1 MEKFKSVFS
10 NYLDAI
16 GVKTGTNTKPSEVY
30 DQLRIAYNQGVK
42 GIIECERIFV
52 PQNEDEVDYD
62 ILYEIWQNERLHDIL
77 VWVNK
82 KIILFLGIADYR
94 TIGVRIR
101 IATAMLNK
109 IVYEG
114 HLSEKLADRIHNNFI
129 SSLNREICAINT
141 QDLPF

>member
-1 MEKFKSVFS
+1 M
-10 NYLDAI
+10 DAI
-16 GVKTGTNTKPSEVY
+16 GVEIGTNTKPSEVY

-52 PQNEDEVDYD
+52 PQNEDEIDYD
-62 ILYEIWQNERLHDIL
+62 ILYEIWRNERLHGIL
-77 VWVNK
+77 TWVNE
-82 KIILFLGIADYR
+82 KIVLMLGLADYR
-94 TIGVRIR
+94 TIGVRMR

-114 HLSEKLADRIHNNFI
+114 HLSEKIADRIHYNLV
-129 SSLNREICAINT
+129 SSLNREISAIST

>member
-16 GVKTGTNTKPSEVY
+16 GVKNGPNVKPSEIY

-52 PQNEDEVDYD
+52 PQNGDEIDYD
-62 ILYEIWQNERLHDIL
+62 ILYEIWRNERLHGIL
-77 VWVNK
+77 TWVNK
-82 KIILFLGIADYR
+82 KIVLVLGIADYR
-94 TIGVRIR
+94 TIGVRMR

-114 HLSEKLADRIHNNFI
+114 HLSEGQEVALHSIFTVPQVPVYPQEYI
-129 SSLNREICAINT
+129 PS
-141 QDLPF
+141 FG

>member
-16 GVKTGTNTKPSEVY
+16 GVEIGTNTKPSEVY

-62 ILYEIWQNERLHDIL
+62 ILYEIWRNERLHDIL

-114 HLSEKLADRIHNNFI
+114 HLSEKLAYRIHNNFI

>member
-16 GVKTGTNTKPSEVY
+16 GVEIGTNTKPSEVY

-52 PQNEDEVDYD
+52 PQNGDEVDYD

-77 VWVNK
+77 IWVNK
-82 KIILFLGIADYR
+82 KIVLSLGIADYR

-101 IATAMLNK
+101 IATGMLNK

-114 HLSEKLADRIHNNFI
+114 HLSQKIADRVYGNFI
-129 SSLNREICAINT
+129 SSLNREISAINT

>member
-16 GVKTGTNTKPSEVY
+16 GVKNGPNVKPSEIY

-52 PQNEDEVDYD
+52 PQNGDEIDYD
-62 ILYEIWQNERLHDIL
+62 ILYEIWRNERLHGIL
-77 VWVNK
+77 TWVNE
-82 KIILFLGIADYR
+82 KIVLMLGLADYR
-94 TIGVRIR
+94 TIGVRMR

-114 HLSEKLADRIHNNFI
+114 YLSEKIADRIHYNFV
-129 SSLNREICAINT
+129 SSLNDEISAINT

>member
-16 GVKTGTNTKPSEVY
+16 GVKNGPNVKPSEIY
-30 DQLRIAYNQGVK
+30 NQLRIAYNQGVK

-52 PQNEDEVDYD
+52 PQNGDEIDYD
-62 ILYEIWQNERLHDIL
+62 ILYEIWRNERLHGIL
-77 VWVNK
+77 TWVNE
-82 KIILFLGIADYR
+82 KIVLMLGLADYR
-94 TIGVRIR
+94 TIGVRMR

-114 HLSEKLADRIHNNFI
+114 YLSEKIADRIHYNFV
-129 SSLNREICAINT
+129 SSLNDEISAINT

>member
-16 GVKTGTNTKPSEVY
+16 GVEIGANTKPSQVY
-30 DQLRIAYNQGVK
+30 DQLRIAYNQGVE
-42 GIIECERIFV
+42 GIINCERIFV
-52 PQNEDEVDYD
+52 PQNGDEVDYD

-82 KIILFLGIADYR
+82 KIILHLGIADYR
-94 TIGVRIR
+94 TIGVRVR
-101 IATAMLNK
+101 IAVAMLNK

-114 HLSEKLADRIHNNFI
+114 HLSEKIADRIYGHFI
-129 SSLNREICAINT
+129 SSLNREISAINT

>member
-16 GVKTGTNTKPSEVY
+16 GVEIGTNTKPSEIY

-42 GIIECERIFV
+42 GIVECERIFV

-62 ILYEIWQNERLHDIL
+62 ILYEIWRNERLHDIL
-77 VWVNK
+77 MWVNK

>member
-16 GVKTGTNTKPSEVY
+16 GVKNGPNVKPSEIY

-52 PQNEDEVDYD
+52 PQNGDEIDYD
-62 ILYEIWQNERLHDIL
+62 ILYEIWRNERLHGIL
-77 VWVNK
+77 TWVNE
-82 KIILFLGIADYR
+82 KIVLMLGLADYR
-94 TIGVRIR
+94 TIGVRMR

-114 HLSEKLADRIHNNFI
+114 HLSKKIADRIHYNFV
-129 SSLNREICAINT
+129 SSLNDEISAINT